1 MASQIDSR
9 TILDG
14 VGAEKLL
21 GRGDMLYK
29 PSEAAKTRV
38 QGCFVSESEVQKI
51 TDFLRSNGQADYDQT
66 VMEKI
71 DNSAKEAAEGGEGP
85 GGGEVDPLFM
95 QAVSVV
101 VENGTASTSLLTR
114 RLSLGYGRAARIM
127 DQMEARGII
136 GPFEGSKPRQVLI
149 TKAQLDELKS
159 KQ

>member
-1 MASQIDSR
+1 
-9 TILDG
+9 
-14 VGAEKLL
+14 
-21 GRGDMLYK
+21 MLYK
-29 PSEAAKTRV
+29 PTEAAKTRV

-66 VMEKI
+66 VIEKI
-71 DNSAKEAAEGGEGP
+71 DNSVQEQSEGGEGH